1 MRKSQIIV
9 LSALGAVALLIVG
22 AIVGA
27 RFIGAQLASGEYSE
41 ETPRAQRSG
50 AVSSVSRDLSGFDRI
65 DARGMWEITV
75 EQSDDWDVAFSYA
88 ENQADRLD
96 VRVENGRLVLEEEG
110 RRWSWFRPGNRET
123 IEATITMPAL
133 EGIDLAGAS
142 ELTLSGFS
150 GDQLDITASGAIE
163 INGSNGSYRELTL
176 IVSGAGNVDLDE
188 IAVDNARVVLS
199 GAGDIKLNMNGGV
212 LAGSVSGAGHISY
225 RGTVREENV
234 ATSGFSSVDAVDQ

>member
-1 MRKSQIIV
+1 MRKSQVIV

-27 RFIGAQLASGEYSE
+27 RIISAQLESGEYSE
-41 ETPRAQRSG
+41 ESPRPQRSG
-50 AVSSVSRDLSGFDRI
+50 PVASISRDLSGFDRV

-75 EQSDDWDVAFSYA
+75 GQSDDWDVALSYS

-96 VRVENGRLVLEEEG
+96 VRVENGRLVLEEKG
-110 RRWSWFRPGNRET
+110 RNWSWFRPGNRET

-142 ELTLSGFS
+142 ELTLSGFT
-150 GDQLDITASGAIE
+150 GDQLDITASGATE
-163 INGSNGSYRELTL
+163 INGSDGSYRSLTL
-176 IVSGAGNVDLDE
+176 IVSGAGDVDFDE
-188 IAVDNARVVLS
+188 MVFDDARVVLS

-212 LAGSVSGAGHISY
+212 LAGSVSGAGQISY

-234 ATSGFSSVDAVDQ
+234 ATSGFSSVERAD

>member
-27 RFIGAQLASGEYSE
+27 RVIGGQLASGEYSE

-50 AVSSVSRDLSGFDRI
+50 PVASVSRDFSGFDRI
-65 DARGMWEITV
+65 DARGMWEVNVT
-75 EQSDDWDVAFSYA
+75 QGDSWDVELSYSENA
-88 ENQADRLD
+88 EDRLD
-96 VRVENGRLVLEEEG
+96 VRVENGRLVLEDAMRG
-110 RRWSWFRPGNRET
+110 WSWFGGRDREA
-123 IEATITMPAL
+123 IEANITMPAL
-133 EGIDLAGAS
+133 ESVDLAGAS

-163 INGSNGSYRELTL
+163 INGSGGNYRQLTL
-176 IVSGAGNVDLDE
+176 IVSGAGDVDLDE
-188 IAVDNARVVLS
+188 MVFNDARVVLS
-199 GAGDIKLNMNGGV
+199 GAGDVKLNMNGGV

-234 ATSGFSSVDAVDQ
+234 ATSGFSSVEVRN

>member
-27 RFIGAQLASGEYSE
+27 RLISAQLESGEYSE
-41 ETPRAQRSG
+41 ESPRARRSG
-50 AVSSVSRDLSGFDRI
+50 PVASVSRDLSGFDRV
-65 DARGMWEITV
+65 DARGMWEIDIEKGDT
-75 EQSDDWDVAFSYA
+75 WDVVLAYPENA
-88 ENQADRLD
+88 EDRLD
-96 VRVENGRLVLEEEG
+96 VRVENGRLILEEEG
-110 RRWSWFRPGNRET
+110 RGWSWFGGRDDET
-123 IEATITMPAL
+123 LEATITMPAL

-150 GDQLDITASGAIE
+150 GDQLDITASGANE
-163 INGSNGSYRELTL
+163 INGSNGSYRELAL
-176 IVSGAGNVDLDE
+176 VVSGAGDVDLDE
-188 IAVDNARVVLS
+188 MPVDDARVVLS

-225 RGTVREENV
+225 RGTVRQENV
-234 ATSGFSSVDAVDQ
+234 VTSGFSSVDAVD